1 MEKKFSVKLKRSLIG
16 CSESQIRTVNAIGL
30 RKINRVVEIADNLA
44 NRGQLYKIQHLVEI
58 TVIK

>member
-1 MEKKFSVKLKRSLIG
+1 MKKFSIKLKKSTIG
-16 CSESQIRTVNAIGL
+16 CSQSQIKTVHAIGL
-30 RKINRVVEIADNLA
+30 RKINSVVEMVDNPA